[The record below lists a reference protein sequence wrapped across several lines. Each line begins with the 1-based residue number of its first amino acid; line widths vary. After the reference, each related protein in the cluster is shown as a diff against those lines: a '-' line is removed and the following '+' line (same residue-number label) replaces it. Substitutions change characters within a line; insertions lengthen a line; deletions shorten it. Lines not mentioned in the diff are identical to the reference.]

1 MQLIKDF
8 ADIPRFVSFL
18 NSDYQQK
25 LLSEINSLLI
35 RFMDEQTKGI
45 DPNSNAPV
53 TSTNAG
59 PVNQATEI
67 PAERASVIKPIQSSG
82 TQSSPESLAN
92 ISNLKSSFT
101 GKSGLNIPPP
111 PPLQT
116 IAAVPHQRSRSI
128 TAGTLNIKTGSTL
141 PASKSQNKKPVL
153 SLVDSWAFITPYITE
168 LGEEELKKP
177 SVKTDVYQL
186 LRNIN
191 NQSSL
196 KELYLY
202 LNPNSNTWAKFL
214 EMIYPLY
221 RERCLNLK
229 KNRDFPGEIEIP
241 VRIGDF
247 FVSKNMIS
255 NEDLEKAIAYQKNP
269 PPASTKEST
278 PQISGGNWMD
288 RAKSLI
294 GQNELASAALVQ
306 KKLGEVLLEL
316 KMITREEL
324 EHALTIQKWIRNIL
338 DHAK

>member
-25 LLSEINSLLI
+25 LLGEINSLLI

-45 DPNSNAPV
+45 DPNAQVSS
-53 TSTNAG
+53 TSAE
-59 PVNQATEI
+59 PVNQAVEV

-92 ISNLKSSFT
+92 INNLKSAFT
-101 GKSGLNIPPP
+101 GKGGLNIPPPP

-128 TAGTLNIKTGSTL
+128 TAGTLNIKTGSSL
-141 PASKSQNKKPVL
+141 PASKAQNKKPVL
-153 SLVDSWAFITPYITE
+153 SLVDSWAFITPHITE

-177 SVKTDVYQL
+177 SIKTDVYQL

-221 RERCLNLK
+221 RERCVNLK

-269 PPASTKEST
+269 PPPSAKEPT
-278 PQISGGNWMD
+278 PQIIGGNWMD

-294 GQNELASAALVQ
+294 GQNEISSAPPVQ
-306 KKLGEVLLEL
+306 KKLGEVLLDL

-324 EHALTIQKWIRNIL
+324 DHALTIQKWIRNIL